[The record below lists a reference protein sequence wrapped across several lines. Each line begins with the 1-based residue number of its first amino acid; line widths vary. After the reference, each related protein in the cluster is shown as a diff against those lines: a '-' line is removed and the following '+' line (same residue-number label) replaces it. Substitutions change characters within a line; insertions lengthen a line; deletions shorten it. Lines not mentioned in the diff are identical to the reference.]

1 MQISSK
7 NHKTMFLGSVKTI
20 KDNLSHIYNS
30 NCIQVMYYWYV
41 QHPQVGCG
49 LEKKVRIT
57 GETGKFSLLLCCLC
71 DTSLHMQTQKL
82 ISSRHNL
89 KLVQTLWKF
98 PEWPI
103 QWWIGHCHSLYR
115 GGPPNTSENL
125 SHKKRS
131 GMGKNNNGCHYIGI
145 FSPLSKL
152 AVFASNYV

>member
-1 MQISSK
+1 
-7 NHKTMFLGSVKTI
+7 MFLGSVKTI

-41 QHPQVGCG
+41 QHPPVGCG

-71 DTSLHMQTQKL
+71 DTSWPMQTQKL

-98 PEWPI
+98 D
-103 QWWIGHCHSLYR
+103 LYD
-115 GGPPNTSENL
+115 L
-125 SHKKRS
+125 Y
-131 GMGKNNNGCHYIGI
+131 NGELDI
-145 FSPLSKL
+145 
-152 AVFASNYV
+152 VTV